1 MMDSRS
7 LTISS
12 IRTNRPGKRLVLIAA
27 ALLVLAAYVLRV
39 YRLDAQSVWFDEGW
53 SWYLAG
59 LPLGQMAH
67 VTAADRSPIL
77 YYTLLHGWIDLGGQ
91 SEFAM
96 RYLSVCAD
104 MVTVALMFA
113 LGRALGK
120 GTRFTWLAAALY
132 AICPFAI
139 WYAQEVRMYALVAAL
154 GTASCYWLWRWI
166 QAPARTH
173 TLVASAVLMAL
184 AVYSH
189 YYVIFLL
196 PAQGVAMLAGL
207 WLRPHAQKPLKYA
220 LRWVAAAIGVGLVL
234 APWLAF
240 ASVGFAYDDGFVFP
254 LNTVA
259 GRLGEWVA
267 AFAGGGLARALPAG
281 WPIWLALSGLAGLAS
296 FALAKRW
303 RAGVFLLLLIAGSL
317 VSATVAVRV
326 MYPYRSVFHPRY
338 LIYVAPLACLF
349 IAGMAGNRVKRI
361 QRVPI
366 LVLRLIALALIS
378 ALWVPALVAMYTN
391 PAVARDDVR
400 DAMKHIVE
408 ALRPGDVVVMT
419 RDNYAV
425 HYYLHTRYADQAA
438 AFIAAPE
445 GLHGMLKTET
455 SLVQAL
461 DQRKPSRVRLFL
473 WQDEVVDP
481 QRLVESTLWA
491 NGYEIGEI
499 DFGQQRLPLYQ
510 LRGTSV
516 QPLSMQPVNA
526 TFGDGLALSGY
537 WMRTQ
542 GYAGDWFYAVLAWTP
557 RQKLAINYK
566 VFVQVWNAQGKAV
579 FQQDNLALNDLL
591 PMSSW
596 TVGETLR
603 DAHAMVIPKSLP
615 AGEYRVVA
623 GVYDPANP
631 AARLP
636 VQSSNYQTSNNAII
650 LGALQVLKR

>member
-1 MMDSRS
+1 MDSRS
-7 LTISS
+7 LTIPS
-12 IRTNRPGKRLVLIAA
+12 IRTNRPGKWLVLIAA

-39 YRLDAQSVWFDEGW
+39 YHLDAQSVWFDEGW

-59 LPLGQMAH
+59 LPLGQMVH

-132 AICPFAI
+132 AICPLAI

-166 QAPARTH
+166 QAPARTR

-207 WLRPHAQKPLKYA
+207 WLRPHTEKPLKYA
-220 LRWVAAAIGVGLVL
+220 LRWVVAAIGVGLVL
-234 APWLAF
+234 VPWLAF

-281 WPIWLALSGLAGLAS
+281 WPIWLALSGLAGLTS

-303 RAGVFLLLLIAGSL
+303 RAGAFLLLLIAGSL

-349 IAGMAGNRVKRI
+349 IAGMAGNRVKPI
-361 QRVPI
+361 QRVPV
-366 LVLRLIALALIS
+366 LMLRLIALALIS

-408 ALRPGDVVVMT
+408 ALRPGDMVVMT

-425 HYYLHTRYADQAA
+425 HYYLHTRYPDQAA

-455 SLVQAL
+455 ALVQAL

-526 TFGDGLALSGY
+526 TFGDGLALSAY
-537 WMRTQ
+537 WMRAQ

-566 VFVQVWNAQGKAV
+566 VFVQVWNAQGEAV